1 MLRQKALGSA
11 LAVAVIAISIA
22 LPGLA
27 RAQDEQEQASQTQ
40 RGDDELICTTEPV
53 TGSRIP
59 RRICRTQAEIDQDRE
74 DARESIQRAH
84 DRRSQTVRTT
94 N

>member
-11 LAVAVIAISIA
+11 LAVAVIAIA

-27 RAQDEQEQASQTQ
+27 VAQDEQEQASQTQ

-59 RRICRTQAEIDQDRE
+59 RRVCRTQAEIDQDRE
-74 DARESIQRAH
+74 DARESIERAH
-84 DRRSQTVRTT
+84 NQRSQTVRPT

>member
-11 LAVAVIAISIA
+11 LAVAVIAIA

-27 RAQDEQEQASQTQ
+27 IAQDEQEQASQTQ

-59 RRICRTQAEIDQDRE
+59 RRVCRTQAEIDQDRE
-74 DARESIQRAH
+74 DAREFIGRSRERTAQN
-84 DRRSQTVRTT
+84 DRRT